1 MTLHEQ
7 KHAMRSRIRK
17 HLGTMSD
24 HDRSQASADLC
35 IRLSRDTRDITGL
48 ILAFIPM
55 SGEVDLIPYI
65 EGRMPTGVA
74 VPVVDWDRKTMKACR
89 LHGLGDASLS
99 TGRHGLRTPVE
110 IEHVDPDL
118 IDAIIVPAMAFD
130 DNGGRLGRG
139 GGYYDRFLEATT
151 SDMKRIGVA
160 FDQQIVEKVPVEPW
174 DERVDIVITPSRT
187 ISICTGES

>member
-7 KHAMRSRIRK
+7 KHAMRSRIRDR
-17 HLGTMSD
+17 LGTMSD

-35 IRLSRDTRDITGL
+35 IRLAKDTRDITGL

-55 SGEVDLIPYI
+55 SGEVDLIPYL
-65 EGRMPTGVA
+65 EGRLPSGVA
-74 VPVVDWDRKTMKACR
+74 VPVVDWDSKSMNACR
-89 LHGLGDASLS
+89 LHGLGDAQLS

-110 IEHVDPDL
+110 IEHVEPDL

-130 DNGGRLGRG
+130 EDGGRLGRG
-139 GGYYDRFLEATT
+139 GGYYDRYLEATT

-160 FDQQIVEKVPVEPW
+160 FDQQMTETIPVESW
-174 DERVDIVITPSRT
+174 DQRVDRIITPTRT
-187 ISICTGES
+187 ISIDR